1 MYFTETSGYD
11 IGQSQIF
18 ATFVLL
24 IELLIKLLGY
34 LNITSTFERVSK
46 QISAVGSRRMQLDAE
61 L

>member
-1 MYFTETSGYD
+1 MYFTETSGCD

-18 ATFVLL
+18 ATFILL

-34 LNITSTFERVSK
+34 LNITSTFECVSK
-46 QISAVGSRRMQLDAE
+46 QIAAVGSRRMQLDAE